1 MSKLKPSKE
10 RMEARKQM
18 IKEVQIMLGY
28 PMIDIELTPEHYD
41 LALNMALE
49 KWRQLST
56 NSVEERI
63 AVLDLITDQSE
74 YYLPEEVVEVRKIFR
89 RGVTGTASGTGA
101 YFDPFGAAFAAQFTI
116 AGLGN
121 AGDLVTYELFRDFE
135 SVIGRMFG
143 ANLMFMWHPTIHRL
157 DIQRHITGPESVLLW
172 VGIKRTDEM
181 ALNDP
186 YSTTWLR
193 EYTTARCKIFLGDIR
208 SKFSSLAGPQ
218 GGISLNGDS
227 LKQEGIQESQRL
239 EAELKAG
246 IDSSTGQA
254 GYGLIIG

>member
-1 MSKLKPSKE
+1 MNDLKPTQQ
-10 RMEARKQM
+10 RLRARQEM
-18 IKEVQIMLGY
+18 INEVMLILGH
-28 PMIDIELTPEHYD
+28 PMIDIELSPEHYE
-41 LALNMALE
+41 LILNLSFD
-49 KWRQLST
+49 KWRQLSS

-63 AVLDLITDQSE
+63 AVLDLITDQNE
-74 YYLPEEVVEVRKIFR
+74 YYLPEEVINVRQIFR

-121 AGDLVTYELFRDFE
+121 AGDLTTYELFRDFE

-157 DIQRHITGPESVLLW
+157 DIQRHITGPESVVMW
-172 VGIKRTDEM
+172 VEVKRTDEL
-181 ALNDP
+181 ALQDT
-186 YSTTWLR
+186 YSRSWLR
-193 EYTTARCKIFLGDIR
+193 DYAVARAKIMLGDIR
-208 SKFSSLAGPQ
+208 GKYSSLAGPQ

-227 LKQEGIQESQRL
+227 IKNEGIQEAQRL

-246 IDSSTGQA
+246 VDGICGM
-254 GYGLIIG
+254 GMIIG